1 MNDIEFKLAL
11 NERLCDLAD
20 LMLHQYNPCQQQNG
34 ACVAG
39 DPNPCCS
46 NTRFGRT
53 GCPFWGGKCKFR
65 TIWCRNWLCEIAI
78 RNTKPECVDVLKH
91 VQEIGRIYGLIGKP
105 FLGENYVGR
114 ASDVA
119 KLNEKQIS

>member
-39 DPNPCCS
+39 DPNPCCTY
-46 NTRFGRT
+46 TRFNETGHAD
-53 GCPFWGGKCKFR
+53 GCPHWNGKCTYR
-65 TIWCRNWLCEIAI
+65 NIWCKHWLCDTAVK
-78 RNTKPECVDVLKH
+78 NTKPECFEVLKR
-91 VQEIGRIYGLIGKP
+91 VQEIGKAFGLIGEPFFGNSYIGADKP
-105 FLGENYVGR
+105 L
-114 ASDVA
+114 
-119 KLNEKQIS
+119 